1 MQVDAAVHES
11 DEMFDG
17 LWKESSRGT
26 IGISAYDLPIRR
38 ILSLEREN

>member
-11 DEMFDG
+11 DEMFNG
-17 LWKESSRGT
+17 LWKESSRG
-26 IGISAYDLPIRR
+26 IGISAFDLPIRR